1 MQAVLKFHDRITHML
16 FVVGVILIGLIGVLY
31 VYEVGARYFFNAP
44 TSWGNDT
51 SSFMLSIATF
61 LCIPQLV
68 RDGGHV
74 AVTIVFQY
82 SSPNTSLWIAR
93 ITAIAA
99 AIICAAAAYM
109 TFEEVSRQ
117 IANDILTNTTTAVP
131 KWWITVFMPYGLAN
145 AALYFVR
152 TLNRIPAAGI

>member
-1 MQAVLKFHDRITHML
+1 MQSVLKIHDRITHAL
-16 FVVGVILIGLIGVLY
+16 FVIGVILIGLIGVLY

-51 SSFMLSIATF
+51 SSFMLSAATF

-68 RDGGHV
+68 KDGGHV

-117 IANDILTNTTTAVP
+117 VANDILTNTTTAVP
-131 KWWITVFMPYGLAN
+131 KWWITAFMPYGLAN

-152 TLNRIPAAGI
+152 TVNRIPAAGI

>member
-1 MQAVLKFHDRITHML
+1 MSAVLKFHDRITHAL
-16 FVVGVILIGLIGVLY
+16 FVVGVILVAFIAVLY
-31 VYEVGARYFFNAP
+31 VYEVGSRYFFNAP

-51 SSFMLSIATF
+51 SSFMLSAATF

-68 RDGGHV
+68 KDGGHV

-82 SSPNTSLWIAR
+82 SSPNTALWIAR
-93 ITAIAA
+93 VTAVAA
-99 AIICAAAAYM
+99 AIICAMGAYM
-109 TFEEVSRQ
+109 TFEEVTRQ

-152 TLNRIPAAGI
+152 TVNRIPNAGL